1 MAEGKVLREDLHD
14 VGADVGILGSEVGVD
29 RSSGWGGDKE
39 KKKIQL
45 STRRGQHE
53 SMRLH
58 PGAKAVNKQTAR

>member
-1 MAEGKVLREDLHD
+1 MAEGKVLGEDLHD
-14 VGADVGILGSEVGVD
+14 VGVDVGILGSEVGVD
-29 RSSGWGGDKE
+29 RISGWGGAK

-58 PGAKAVNKQTAR
+58 PGVKAVNKQTAR